1 LRERDI
7 TVIAQTVQ
15 FSGVTPDRLHAAYLT
30 AREHSAMTAGARP
43 VAFVRPGEGEVAV
56 GAVGDE
62 LRAFGEEVPGGE
74 LRYALRARL
83 LHVVPGRLIVLSWKN
98 KVWDLAIDSS
108 DITDLASTVV
118 LTFAANFAGAEVRL
132 DHVNVPNYKVRV
144 PDTGEVG
151 PLSEI
156 VNTHW
161 SLLYWDPM
169 REYFKLGRT
178 AA

>member
-1 LRERDI
+1 M
-7 TVIAQTVQ
+7 TVIAQTAQ
-15 FSGVTPDRLHAAYLT
+15 FSGVTPDRLHAAYLS
-30 AREHSAMTAGARP
+30 AQEHSAMTAGARP
-43 VAFVRPGEGEVAV
+43 AAFVRPGGGEVAA

-62 LRAFGEEVPGGE
+62 LRAFGEEMPSGE
-74 LRYALRARL
+74 LAYALRARL
-83 LHVVPGRLIVLSWKN
+83 LHVVPGRLIVLSWKS
-98 KVWDLAIDSS
+98 KVWDLAIDAS

-151 PLSEI
+151 PARRDREP
-156 VNTHW
+156 HW

-169 REYFKLGRT
+169 REYFKPGG
-178 AA
+178 AGA